1 MTFCI
6 DLKFYLVSFNKAF
19 TSFSSFEAK
28 TAHLDLFRILP
39 NTKDLK

>member
-19 TSFSSFEAK
+19 TSFHPSNYEAK
-28 TAHLDLFRILP
+28 TAHLDLYLSFL
-39 NTKDLK
+39 T